1 MKKAEKK
8 LRECQKTQK
17 KLAAELSDIG
27 FIWQGSIQWQRLTC
41 GKPNCPCSTNP
52 RAKHGPY
59 PYWTSKKNNRTV
71 SKLLK
76 PQEVRILE
84 EWVDNR
90 KKIDSIIREMKKLSK
105 SAFGAAL
112 ELSNPGKKEKN

>member
-8 LRECQKTQK
+8 LREYQKTQK

-76 PQEVRILE
+76 PEEVRILE
-84 EWVDNR
+84 EWVNNR
-90 KKIDSIIREMKKLSK
+90 KKMDAVIREMKKLSK

-112 ELSNPGKKEKN
+112 ELSKKGEKN